1 MNNKNKQKTANM
13 LLKIT
18 LFAVLVIVF
27 ILTEF
32 MKPNINSNKEQVT
45 LSKCIDGDT
54 AQLNIG
60 GKKEKVRF
68 IAVDTPELRQN
79 DEYNP
84 QFYAEEASSFTC
96 NRLKSAKT
104 IELEYDPNAD
114 KYDKYGRVIAWV
126 RVDDV
131 LLQEL
136 LVSGGYAK
144 VKYIYGDY
152 LYVDQLNRLQN
163 QAKKLNIGLW
173 RDKGRH

>member
-1 MNNKNKQKTANM
+1 MNNKIKQNTANM

-18 LFAVLVIVF
+18 LLVVLVIIF
-27 ILTEF
+27 LLSEF
-32 MKPNINSNKEQVT
+32 AKPHNNSNMEHVT
-45 LSKCIDGDT
+45 LHKCIDGDT

-79 DEYNP
+79 DQYNP
-84 QFYAEEASSFTC
+84 QFFAEEASSFTC
-96 NRLKSAKT
+96 EHLKNAKK
-104 IELEYDPNAD
+104 IELEYDPEAN

-126 RVDDV
+126 YVDDA

-136 LVSGGYAK
+136 LVSGGFAK

-152 LYVDQLNRLQN
+152 LYVDKLNGLQAH
-163 QAKKLNIGLW
+163 AKKQKVGIW
-173 RDKGRH
+173 K

>member
-1 MNNKNKQKTANM
+1 MNNKIKQNTANM

-18 LFAVLVIVF
+18 VLVILVIIF
-27 ILTEF
+27 LLSEF
-32 MKPNINSNKEQVT
+32 AKPQSNSNMEHVT
-45 LSKCIDGDT
+45 LHKCIDGDT

-79 DEYNP
+79 DQYNP
-84 QFYAEEASSFTC
+84 QFFAEEASSFTC
-96 NRLKSAKT
+96 EYLKNAKK
-104 IELEYDPNAD
+104 IKLEYDPEAD

-126 RVDDV
+126 YVDDT

-136 LVSGGYAK
+136 LVSGGFAK

-152 LYVDQLNRLQN
+152 LHVDKLNRLQAN
-163 QAKKLNIGLW
+163 AKKQKMGIW
-173 RDKGRH
+173 K

>member
-79 DEYNP
+79 D
-84 QFYAEEASSFTC
+84 
-96 NRLKSAKT
+96 
-104 IELEYDPNAD
+104 
-114 KYDKYGRVIAWV
+114 
-126 RVDDV
+126 
-131 LLQEL
+131 
-136 LVSGGYAK
+136 
-144 VKYIYGDY
+144 
-152 LYVDQLNRLQN
+152 
-163 QAKKLNIGLW
+163 
-173 RDKGRH
+173 